1 MTLRA
6 VLPLCVLVG
15 LLAGGTRTAGQP
27 RQMIKG
33 WGEVQDPDGDCQ
45 VRATDTNLTI
55 GIPGSLHDLWPKQG
69 KVNAPRVLQDVDGD
83 FTVQVTVT
91 TTVKPQNGF
100 FRAATLLVV
109 QDDGTFIR
117 FDDAAAD
124 RGASGIDFYCYLHV
138 FRNGERLV
146 NEQLRPLK
154 DAPAVLKLQR
164 HGGDVIAS
172 FSQDDGRTWRSF
184 GRKTAQLSERLKVGV
199 AALNNTNSPFTA
211 TFADLKITK

>member
-1 MTLRA
+1 M
-6 VLPLCVLVG
+6 
-15 LLAGGTRTAGQP
+15 LAGRAPPGNPAS
-27 RQMIKG
+27 
-33 WGEVQDPDGDCQ
+33 Q

-55 GIPGSLHDLWPKQG
+55 GIPGSLHDLWPKEG